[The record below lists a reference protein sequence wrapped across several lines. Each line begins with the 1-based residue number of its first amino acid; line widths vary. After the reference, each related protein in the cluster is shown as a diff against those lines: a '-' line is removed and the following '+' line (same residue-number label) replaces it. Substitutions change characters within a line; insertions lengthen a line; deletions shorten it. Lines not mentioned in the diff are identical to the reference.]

1 MAWTVINFSIS
12 LTALIILLIA
22 IKREKKGE

>member
-1 MAWTVINFSIS
+1 MIWTVINFSIS
-12 LTALIILLIA
+12 LTALIIILVA